1 MKEGDVMDFWMVSIL
16 NHIFFMSATSILV
29 LLVKLS
35 LIKCYIRSWNNF
47 KGMKYEKVAFVFYGC
62 GCCALLCLQ

>member
-1 MKEGDVMDFWMVSIL
+1 MLKCGIKK
-16 NHIFFMSATSILV
+16 IFIAIFLMSATSFLV
-29 LLVKLS
+29 HLVKLS

-62 GCCALLCLQ
+62 GCSALHRLQ